1 MSVTRADIENEIVSR
16 LKALLVAAEMATTTA
31 GANASLNASIGWA
44 VRVVGGTVAGISLVT
59 SADVQTVADADI
71 DTFLD
76 LAEYR
81 TRLTIDGNF
90 AEVDTKVGDI
100 DVKYDQL
107 RRGNER
113 AIARLEARYGAAYG
127 LTEAAVGLSAGTLDL
142 NFQTVVV

>member
-1 MSVTRADIENEIVSR
+1 MTTRADVETE
-16 LKALLVAAEMATTTA
+16 LVARLSGLLTAVSMATTTA

-44 VRVVGGTVAGISLVT
+44 VRIVGGSVASIGSVTNDDIATVPAASL
-59 SADVQTVADADI
+59 

-90 AEVDTKVGDI
+90 AKVDTKVGDVE
-100 DVKYDQL
+100 VKYGQL

-113 AIARLEARYGAAYG
+113 AIARLEAMYGAAYG
-127 LTEAAVGLSAGTLDL
+127 LTVQAAGLTAGTLDL
-142 NFQTVVV
+142 GFGAIV

>member
-1 MSVTRADIENEIVSR
+1 MSVTRAAVETEIVSR
-16 LKALLVAAEMATTTA
+16 LKALLVAAEMATTIA
-31 GANASLNASIGWA
+31 GANSSLNSSIGWA
-44 VRVVGGTVAGISLVT
+44 VRIVGGTVASISTVT
-59 SADVQTVADADI
+59 DDDINTVLPSSL

-81 TRLTIDGNF
+81 ARLTIDGNF

-113 AIARLEARYGAAYG
+113 ALTRLLAIYGSSYG
-127 LTEAAVGLSAGTLDL
+127 LIETAAGLSVGVISLS
-142 NFQTVVV
+142 FQEQVV